1 MAAWKLFGHD
11 VTTEQL
17 PAELRSILAQMQRER
32 VAFEALTNG
41 AREAAQ
47 NLAQLTQPLTEA
59 QKTVSELQARV
70 KSLERLVPV
79 LATLDEQTEA
89 VSKSQRR
96 TETQL
101 THTADDAKRL
111 RAEIEEVR
119 GTLEQALA
127 LKNDLAGFLELG
139 GGFKALRMDS
149 DKLTGEVREITQG
162 FDRVRE
168 RQEELRRASEAVATR
183 LNAFEER
190 QQQVQGGVAATESR
204 VAAVGQTLKDL
215 TEAATDAAQTKRQ
228 LGTLKALADAVTQK
242 VSALEQQREVVERVT
257 AQVTHLHDLM
267 REVDAKIRK
276 HEESAKGLGELEAR
290 VNELKVLQG
299 EVLERSEEISAHH
312 DEAKQADEE
321 LRGRLAAL
329 RDEVQRTVKR
339 FELENQGLDAV
350 GQRILDLRGGLTDME
365 ARFRSLEEASRTI
378 TEVGSKA
385 DGLATQ
391 LGGITESVTQ
401 LETQAERVRA
411 LEANTSRLG
420 ETVEGVT
427 QQVARLEK
435 AKPAV
440 DAALQDVASLKGTH
454 EAVKGAIEQ
463 VQVAESE
470 IARVREGQAAT
481 KAWLTS
487 ATDSVTAL
495 RGELAAVEE
504 MKPTVELV
512 RAEADRL
519 SQSMAQIE
527 ARRQLVED
535 LNTRVSELA
544 SLGGQLEERSRGL
557 LSRIDGADERFQAL
571 AAHADEAARI
581 EKLVPT
587 AMATAERAEHR
598 VADVDAAVA
607 SLEARAQNLEALAER
622 TRALGQELELRQTAL
637 DKATEHLEQVSQLRE
652 QAAAT
657 AQQLEERGGQ
667 LTGAVATAGGRLAE
681 LTATLDELDNRAGS
695 LRFAQKRMAQFEERL
710 AKWESVE
717 SHLTRAL
724 EQVTQRQATL
734 DALQADMHRLFEVA
748 ERTVDD
754 VRSIAAAKEE
764 VTQTRAMLE
773 NVLGLVS
780 HVHDAANGL
789 DHRKRQVAQAEE
801 RLGRVEGLLADIQ
814 SSFEALHGQKALM
827 DQVIEQAGS
836 LEFHAKQAEALI
848 ATLRDEREITDK
860 VRAAVAQL
868 RQENVPKSA

>member
-1 MAAWKLFGHD
+1 MAAWKLFGHE

-598 VADVDAAVA
+598 VADVDAAVT

-667 LTGAVATAGGRLAE
+667 LTGALATAGGRLTE

-695 LRFAQKRMAQFEERL
+695 LRFA
-710 AKWESVE
+710 
-717 SHLTRAL
+717 
-724 EQVTQRQATL
+724 
-734 DALQADMHRLFEVA
+734 
-748 ERTVDD
+748 
-754 VRSIAAAKEE
+754 
-764 VTQTRAMLE
+764 
-773 NVLGLVS
+773 
-780 HVHDAANGL
+780 
-789 DHRKRQVAQAEE
+789 
-801 RLGRVEGLLADIQ
+801 
-814 SSFEALHGQKALM
+814 
-827 DQVIEQAGS
+827 
-836 LEFHAKQAEALI
+836 
-848 ATLRDEREITDK
+848 
-860 VRAAVAQL
+860 
-868 RQENVPKSA
+868 